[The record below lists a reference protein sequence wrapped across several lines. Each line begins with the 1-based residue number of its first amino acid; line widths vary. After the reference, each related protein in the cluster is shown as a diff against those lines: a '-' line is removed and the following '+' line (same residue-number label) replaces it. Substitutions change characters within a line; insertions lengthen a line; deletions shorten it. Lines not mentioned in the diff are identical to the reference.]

1 MPIVS
6 DSFNLEPYTVSY
18 SCFFLFYLL
27 NAWNT
32 LALDVPFNSKLHQTL
47 ITFWIFKLFLH
58 IRANVKQEG
67 QRQTT
72 NIIKMT
78 VWPESQEFKR
88 IDYGFKLKCTNE
100 SSSRISYRGALRICR
115 VLSSQY
121 ELGRFTHLCS
131 SAYNP
136 WSTLFLIKILCR
148 KLWIGFIPYHL
159 YRIWY
164 LMWSQQNKLKR
175 WQIWNLERKL
185 DLIDNCSQNKWFGKG
200 TIFGHRK
207 NQTLLDV
214 FVLDDDFLERCFCH
228 RKRSSAS

>member
-1 MPIVS
+1 MKAWRIWSRIVSILKHVKEDAFFLYSWWRYILSLLFSDMPIVS

-100 SSSRISYRGALRICR
+100 SSSRISYREALRICR
-115 VLSSQY
+115 ILSSQY

-131 SAYNP
+131 SEYNP
-136 WSTLFLIKILCR
+136 WSTALFL
-148 KLWIGFIPYHL
+148 
-159 YRIWY
+159 
-164 LMWSQQNKLKR
+164 
-175 WQIWNLERKL
+175 
-185 DLIDNCSQNKWFGKG
+185 
-200 TIFGHRK
+200 
-207 NQTLLDV
+207 
-214 FVLDDDFLERCFCH
+214 
-228 RKRSSAS
+228 